1 MAIRS
6 SLDESRPVA
15 IDARAEAAVTM
26 RRMNVQSLFDLRF
39 VRHVGR
45 LIRSYWRSPAGGR
58 GALLLLG
65 AILLELAAVYGSF
78 LLSVGERHIMD
89 ALQDKDGVGF
99 LRAIGF
105 FAASAIGF
113 VLLSA
118 WRIYL
123 RQLVEIRWRES
134 TTAAY
139 LRRWMSDRAYYQMH
153 LHRDELDNPDQRIAE
168 DIRDFVASALGLS
181 LSLLAAL
188 ATLVWFGGLLWELS
202 RDWAFPFAGHVHV
215 PGILLWVALAYAA
228 VSTWFTHRVG
238 RPLVGLNFD
247 RLRYEADFRF
257 ALMRFRDNV
266 ETVTLSRGEQLE
278 RLGATQRFRN
288 VMLNWWELILAQRR
302 LTVFT
307 GIIGQ
312 ANGIVPLLMAA
323 PGFFSGLMT
332 LGTVVQVRFAY
343 GQVSGALIW
352 FVNAYQEIARW
363 RANVE
368 RLASFE
374 EVMEEA
380 DADIA
385 HARIHVVA
393 GPAGALHLRGVS
405 LRDPHGRPLM
415 DDIDVTVNR
424 GDRVAISGPSGTGK
438 TTLLRAIAGVWPY
451 GSGRID
457 LPDAERM
464 LFVPQRPYLPDGT
477 LRAVVSYPASEGSY
491 TDERIR
497 DALRL
502 VGLEVLADRLDAVES
517 WEQQLTPAEQQRLG
531 IARVLLNEPAWVFLD
546 KATSALD
553 EDLERRLYELLAE
566 RLPQST
572 LISIA
577 HRIEINAHHGRRWA
591 IVPLDRGVAQ
601 LQPD

>member
-1 MAIRS
+1 
-6 SLDESRPVA
+6 
-15 IDARAEAAVTM
+15 M
-26 RRMNVQSLFDLRF
+26 RRMNPQSLFDQRF
-39 VRHVGR
+39 VRHLGR
-45 LIRSYWRSPAGGR
+45 LVRIYWAAPSGR
-58 GALLLLG
+58 RGLMLLFG
-65 AILLELAAVYGSF
+65 AILLELGTVYGNF
-78 LLSVGERHIMD
+78 LLSVGERSIMD
-89 ALQDKDGVGF
+89 SMQARDGVEF
-99 LRAIGF
+99 LWAVGF
-105 FAASAIGF
+105 FAAVATGF
-113 VLLSA
+113 VFVSA
-118 WRIYL
+118 WRLYL

-134 TTAAY
+134 DTAEY
-139 LRRWMSDRAYYQMH
+139 LRLWMSDRAYYQMH

-181 LSLLAAL
+181 LSLLSAV
-188 ATLVWFGGLLWELS
+188 ATLVWFGGLLWSLS
-202 RDWAFPFAGHVHV
+202 RDWAFPIAGHTHV

-228 VSTWFTHRVG
+228 LSTWLTHRVG

-278 RLGATQRFRN
+278 RQGASERFRS
-288 VMLNWWELILAQRR
+288 VMLNWWDLILAQRR
-302 LTVFT
+302 LTMFT
-307 GIIGQ
+307 GIVGQ

-380 DADIA
+380 DEDIA
-385 HARIHVVA
+385 HARIHVMA
-393 GPAGALHLRGVS
+393 GPPGKLQLKGVS
-405 LRDPHGRPLM
+405 LRDPHGRSLIE
-415 DDIDVTVNR
+415 DINVAVQK

-464 LFVPQRPYLPDGT
+464 LFVPQRPYLPNGT
-477 LRAVVSYPASEGSY
+477 LRAVVSYPASEGSHS
-491 TDERIR
+491 DARIR
-497 DALRL
+497 EALHQ
-502 VGLEVLADRLDAVES
+502 VGLDVLADRLDAIES
-517 WEQQLTPAEQQRLG
+517 WAQQLTPAEQQRLG
-531 IARVLLNEPAWVFLD
+531 IARVLINEPAWIFLD

-553 EDLERRLYELLAE
+553 EDLERRIYELLAE

-577 HRIEINAHHGRRWA
+577 HRIEINSHHGRRWT
-591 IVPLDRGVAQ
+591 IVPTEGGRSELR
-601 LQPD
+601 PE

>member
-1 MAIRS
+1 
-6 SLDESRPVA
+6 
-15 IDARAEAAVTM
+15 M
-26 RRMNVQSLFDLRF
+26 RRMNPQSLFDQRF
-39 VRHVGR
+39 VRHLGR
-45 LIRSYWRSPAGGR
+45 LVRIYWASPSGGR
-58 GALLLLG
+58 GLMLLFG
-65 AILLELAAVYGSF
+65 AILLELGTVYGNF
-78 LLSVGERHIMD
+78 LLSVGERSIMD
-89 ALQDKDGVGF
+89 SMQARNGVEF
-99 LRAIGF
+99 LWAVGF
-105 FAASAIGF
+105 FAAVATGF
-113 VLLSA
+113 VFVSA
-118 WRIYL
+118 WRLYL

-134 TTAAY
+134 DTAEY
-139 LRRWMSDRAYYQMH
+139 LRLWMSDRAYYQMH

-181 LSLLAAL
+181 LSLLSAV
-188 ATLVWFGGLLWELS
+188 ATLVWFGGLLWSLS
-202 RDWAFPFAGHVHV
+202 RDWAFPIAGHTHV

-228 VSTWFTHRVG
+228 LSTWLTHRVG

-278 RLGATQRFRN
+278 RQGASERFRS
-288 VMLNWWELILAQRR
+288 VMLNWWDLILAQRR
-302 LTVFT
+302 LTMFT
-307 GIIGQ
+307 GIVGQ

-380 DADIA
+380 DEDIA
-385 HARIHVVA
+385 HARIHVMA
-393 GPAGALHLRGVS
+393 GPPGKLQLKGVS
-405 LRDPHGRPLM
+405 LRDPHGRSLIE
-415 DDIDVTVNR
+415 DINVAVQK

-464 LFVPQRPYLPDGT
+464 LFVPQRPYLPNGT
-477 LRAVVSYPASEGSY
+477 LRAVVSYPASEGSHS
-491 TDERIR
+491 DARIR
-497 DALRL
+497 EALHQ
-502 VGLEVLADRLDAVES
+502 VGLDVLADRLDAIES
-517 WEQQLTPAEQQRLG
+517 WAQQLTPAEQQRLG
-531 IARVLLNEPAWVFLD
+531 IARVLINEPAWIFLD

-553 EDLERRLYELLAE
+553 EDLERRIYELLAE

-577 HRIEINAHHGRRWA
+577 HRIEINSHHGRRWT
-591 IVPLDRGVAQ
+591 IVPTEGGRSELR
-601 LQPD
+601 PE

>member
-1 MAIRS
+1 
-6 SLDESRPVA
+6 
-15 IDARAEAAVTM
+15 M
-26 RRMNVQSLFDLRF
+26 RRMNPQSLFDQRF
-39 VRHVGR
+39 VRHLGR
-45 LIRSYWRSPAGGR
+45 LVRIYWASPSGGR
-58 GALLLLG
+58 GLMLLFG
-65 AILLELAAVYGSF
+65 AILLELGTVYGNF
-78 LLSVGERHIMD
+78 LLSVGERSIMD
-89 ALQDKDGVGF
+89 SMQARDGVEF
-99 LRAIGF
+99 LWAVGF
-105 FAASAIGF
+105 FAAVATGF
-113 VLLSA
+113 VFVSA
-118 WRIYL
+118 WRLYL

-134 TTAAY
+134 DTAEY
-139 LRRWMSDRAYYQMH
+139 LRLWMSDRAYYQMH

-181 LSLLAAL
+181 LSLLSAV
-188 ATLVWFGGLLWELS
+188 ATLVWFGGLLWSLS
-202 RDWAFPFAGHVHV
+202 RDWAFPIAGHTHV

-228 VSTWFTHRVG
+228 LSTWLTHRVG

-278 RLGATQRFRN
+278 RQGASERFRS
-288 VMLNWWELILAQRR
+288 VMLNWWDLILAQRR
-302 LTVFT
+302 LTMFT
-307 GIIGQ
+307 GIVGQ

-380 DADIA
+380 DEDIA
-385 HARIHVVA
+385 HARIHVMA
-393 GPAGALHLRGVS
+393 GPPGKLQLKGVS
-405 LRDPHGRPLM
+405 LRDPHGRSLIE
-415 DDIDVTVNR
+415 DINVAVQK

-464 LFVPQRPYLPDGT
+464 LFVPQRPYLPNGT
-477 LRAVVSYPASEGSY
+477 LRAVVSYPASEGSHS
-491 TDERIR
+491 DARIR
-497 DALRL
+497 EALHQ
-502 VGLEVLADRLDAVES
+502 VGLDVLADRLDAIES
-517 WEQQLTPAEQQRLG
+517 WAQQLTPAEQQRLG
-531 IARVLLNEPAWVFLD
+531 IARVLINEPAWVFLD

-553 EDLERRLYELLAE
+553 EDLERRIYELLAE

-577 HRIEINAHHGRRWA
+577 HRIEINSHHGRRWT
-591 IVPLDRGVAQ
+591 IVPTEGGRSELR
-601 LQPD
+601 PE

>member
-1 MAIRS
+1 
-6 SLDESRPVA
+6 
-15 IDARAEAAVTM
+15 M
-26 RRMNVQSLFDLRF
+26 RRMNPQSLFDQRF
-39 VRHVGR
+39 VRHLGR
-45 LIRSYWRSPAGGR
+45 LVRIYWASPSGGR
-58 GALLLLG
+58 GLMLLFG
-65 AILLELAAVYGSF
+65 AILLELGTVYGNF
-78 LLSVGERHIMD
+78 LLSVGERSIMD
-89 ALQDKDGVGF
+89 SMQARDGVEF
-99 LRAIGF
+99 LWAVGF
-105 FAASAIGF
+105 FAAVATGF
-113 VLLSA
+113 VFVSA
-118 WRIYL
+118 WRLYL

-134 TTAAY
+134 DTAEY
-139 LRRWMSDRAYYQMH
+139 LRLWMSDRAYYQMH

-181 LSLLAAL
+181 LSLLSAV
-188 ATLVWFGGLLWELS
+188 ATLVWFGGLLWSLS
-202 RDWAFPFAGHVHV
+202 RDWAFPIAGHTHV

-228 VSTWFTHRVG
+228 LSTWLTHRVG

-278 RLGATQRFRN
+278 RQGASERFRS
-288 VMLNWWELILAQRR
+288 VMLNWWDLILAQRR

-307 GIIGQ
+307 GIVGQ

-380 DADIA
+380 DEDIA
-385 HARIHVVA
+385 HARIHVMA
-393 GPAGALHLRGVS
+393 GPAGTLRLKGVS
-405 LRDPHGRPLM
+405 LRDPHGRSLIE
-415 DDIDVTVNR
+415 DINVAVQK

-464 LFVPQRPYLPDGT
+464 LFVPQRPYLPNGT
-477 LRAVVSYPASEGSY
+477 LRAVVSYPASEGSHS
-491 TDERIR
+491 DARIR
-497 DALRL
+497 EALHQ
-502 VGLEVLADRLDAVES
+502 VGLDVLADRLDAIES
-517 WEQQLTPAEQQRLG
+517 WAQQLTPAEQQRLG
-531 IARVLLNEPAWVFLD
+531 IARVLINEPAWVFLD

-553 EDLERRLYELLAE
+553 EDLERRIYELLAE

-577 HRIEINAHHGRRWA
+577 HRIEINSHHGRRWT
-591 IVPLDRGVAQ
+591 IVPTEGGRSELR
-601 LQPD
+601 PE

>member
-1 MAIRS
+1 
-6 SLDESRPVA
+6 
-15 IDARAEAAVTM
+15 M
-26 RRMNVQSLFDLRF
+26 RRMNVQSLFDQRF
-39 VRHVGR
+39 VRHLWR
-45 LIRSYWRSPAGGR
+45 LVRTYWASPAGRR
-58 GALLLLG
+58 GSMLLFG
-65 AILLELAAVYGSF
+65 AVILELATVYGNF
-78 LLSVGERHIMD
+78 LLSVGERSIMD
-89 ALQDKDGVGF
+89 ALQTRAGLGF
-99 LRAIGF
+99 LSAIGF
-105 FAASAIGF
+105 FAAVAGGF
-113 VLLSA
+113 VFVSA
-118 WRIYL
+118 WRVYL

-134 TTAAY
+134 ETAEY
-139 LRRWMSDRAYYQMH
+139 LRLWMSDRAYYQMH

-181 LSLLAAL
+181 LSLLSAL
-188 ATLVWFGGLLWELS
+188 ATLVWFGGLLWSLS
-202 RDWAFPFAGHVHV
+202 RDWALPIDGHTHV

-228 VSTWFTHRVG
+228 LSTWLTHRVG

-278 RLGATQRFRN
+278 RQGASARFRS

-307 GIIGQ
+307 GIVGQ

-323 PGFFSGLMT
+323 PGFFAGLMT

-368 RLASFE
+368 RLSSFD

-385 HARIHVVA
+385 HARIHVAA
-393 GPAGALHLRGVS
+393 GPAGTLQLTGVW
-405 LRDPHGRPLM
+405 LRDPQGRRLI
-415 DDIDVTVNR
+415 DDIDVTVHR

-451 GSGRID
+451 GGGRID

-464 LFVPQRPYLPDGT
+464 LFVPQRPYLPNGT
-477 LRAVVSYPASEGSY
+477 LRAVVSYPASEGSHS
-491 TDERIR
+491 DVRIR
-497 DALRL
+497 EALHQ
-502 VGLEVLADRLDAVES
+502 VGLDALADRLDAVES
-517 WEQQLTPAEQQRLG
+517 WAQQLSPAEQQRLG

-553 EDLERRLYELLAE
+553 EDLERRIYELLAE

-577 HRIEINAHHGRRWA
+577 HRIEITTHHTRHWS
-591 IVPLDRGVAQ
+591 IVPVGGGVSR
-601 LQPD
+601 LEPS

>member
-1 MAIRS
+1 MSPALKP
-6 SLDESRPVA
+6 SLRGRRFG
-15 IDARAEAAVTM
+15 RA
-26 RRMNVQSLFDLRF
+26 LWCLC
-39 VRHVGR
+39 
-45 LIRSYWRSPAGGR
+45 RSYWTSRDAAR

-65 AILLELAAVYGSF
+65 AIFFELATVYAS
-78 LLSVGERHIMD
+78 LLIADSQRHVVEDLEQRQPADFVM
-89 ALQDKDGVGF
+89 AATVYVGF
-99 LRAIGF
+99 L
-105 FAASAIGF
+105 
-113 VLLSA
+113 VLLVVVSA
-118 WRIYL
+118 YRIYV
-123 RQLVEIRWRES
+123 RQVLEVRWRRNLTENYVGRWIGPH
-134 TTAAY
+134 AY
-139 LRRWMSDRAYYQMH
+139 GQSQ
-153 LHRDELDNPDQRIAE
+153 LHGDLDNPDQRIAE

-181 LSLLAAL
+181 LSLLSAV
-188 ATLVWFGGLLWELS
+188 ATLVWFGGLLWSLS
-202 RDWAFPFAGHVHV
+202 RDWAFPIAGHTHV

-228 VSTWFTHRVG
+228 LSTWLTHRVG

-278 RLGATQRFRN
+278 RQGASERFRS
-288 VMLNWWELILAQRR
+288 VMLNWWDLILAQRR
-302 LTVFT
+302 LTMFT
-307 GIIGQ
+307 GIVGQ

-380 DADIA
+380 DEDIA
-385 HARIHVVA
+385 HARIHVMA
-393 GPAGALHLRGVS
+393 GPPGKLQLKGVS
-405 LRDPHGRPLM
+405 LRDPHGRSLIE
-415 DDIDVTVNR
+415 DINVAVQK

-464 LFVPQRPYLPDGT
+464 LFVPQRPYLPNGT
-477 LRAVVSYPASEGSY
+477 LRAVVSYPASEGSHS
-491 TDERIR
+491 DARIR
-497 DALRL
+497 EALHQ
-502 VGLEVLADRLDAVES
+502 VGLDVLADRLDAIES
-517 WEQQLTPAEQQRLG
+517 WAQQLTPAEQQRLG
-531 IARVLLNEPAWVFLD
+531 IARVLINEPAWIFLD

-553 EDLERRLYELLAE
+553 EDLERRIYELLAE

-577 HRIEINAHHGRRWA
+577 HRIEINSHHGRRWT
-591 IVPLDRGVAQ
+591 IVPTEGGRSELR
-601 LQPD
+601 PE

>member
-1 MAIRS
+1 
-6 SLDESRPVA
+6 
-15 IDARAEAAVTM
+15 M
-26 RRMNVQSLFDLRF
+26 RRMNVQSLFGLRF
-39 VRHVGR
+39 VHHLGR
-45 LIRSYWRSPAGGR
+45 LVRNYWRSPAGRR
-58 GALLLLG
+58 GAVLLLG
-65 AILLELAAVYGSF
+65 AVVLELGTVYGSF
-78 LLSVGERHIMD
+78 LLSIGERYIMD
-89 ALQDKDGVGF
+89 ALQERDGVAF
-99 LRAIGF
+99 LGAIGF
-105 FAASAIGF
+105 FATAAIGF
-113 VLLSA
+113 VLVSA

-134 TTAAY
+134 TTAEY
-139 LRRWMSDRAYYQMH
+139 LRLWMSNRAYYQMH

-181 LSLLAAL
+181 LSLLAAF
-188 ATLVWFGGLLWELS
+188 ATLVSFGGLLWSLS
-202 RDWAFPFAGHVHV
+202 RDWAFPIRGHLHV

-266 ETVTLSRGEQLE
+266 ETVTLSHGERLE

-312 ANGIVPLLMAA
+312 TNGIVPLLMAA

-332 LGTVVQVRFAY
+332 LGMVVQVRFAY

-368 RLASFE
+368 RLASFD
-374 EVMEEA
+374 EVMESA

-393 GPAGALHLRGVS
+393 GPAGALQLRDVS
-405 LRDPHGRPLM
+405 LRDPHGRRL
-415 DDIDVTVNR
+415 IENINITVNR

-438 TTLLRAIAGVWPY
+438 TILLRAIAGVWPY
-451 GSGRID
+451 GGGRIE
-457 LPDAERM
+457 LPDAEPM

-477 LRAVVSYPASEGSY
+477 LRAVVSYPASEGSHS
-491 TDERIR
+491 DERVR
-497 DALRL
+497 EALHL
-502 VGLEVLADRLDAVES
+502 VGLDEIAARLDAIES
-517 WEQQLTPAEQQRLG
+517 WEQQLSPAEQQRLG

-553 EDLERRLYELLAE
+553 EDLERRIYELFAE
-566 RLPQST
+566 RLPHST

-577 HRIEINAHHGRRWA
+577 HRVEINAHHARRWS
-591 IVPLDRGVAQ
+591 IVPVERGVSQ
-601 LQPD
+601 LEPDRPGQST

>member
-1 MAIRS
+1 
-6 SLDESRPVA
+6 
-15 IDARAEAAVTM
+15 M
-26 RRMNVQSLFDLRF
+26 RRMNPQSLFDQRF
-39 VRHVGR
+39 VRHLGR
-45 LIRSYWRSPAGGR
+45 LVRIYWASPSGGR
-58 GALLLLG
+58 GLMLLFG
-65 AILLELAAVYGSF
+65 AILLELGTVYGNF
-78 LLSVGERHIMD
+78 LLSVGERSIMD
-89 ALQDKDGVGF
+89 SMQARDGVEF
-99 LRAIGF
+99 LWAVGF
-105 FAASAIGF
+105 FAAVATGF
-113 VLLSA
+113 VFVSA
-118 WRIYL
+118 WRLYL

-134 TTAAY
+134 DTAEY
-139 LRRWMSDRAYYQMH
+139 LRLWMSDRAYYQMH

-181 LSLLAAL
+181 LSLLSAV
-188 ATLVWFGGLLWELS
+188 ATLVWFGGLLWSLS
-202 RDWAFPFAGHVHV
+202 RDWAFPIAGHTHV

-228 VSTWFTHRVG
+228 LSTWLTHRVG

-278 RLGATQRFRN
+278 RQGASERFRS
-288 VMLNWWELILAQRR
+288 VMLNWWDLILAQRR
-302 LTVFT
+302 LTMFT
-307 GIIGQ
+307 GIVGQ

-380 DADIA
+380 DEDIA
-385 HARIHVVA
+385 HARIHVMA
-393 GPAGALHLRGVS
+393 GPAGTLRLKGVS
-405 LRDPHGRPLM
+405 LRDPHGRSLIE
-415 DDIDVTVNR
+415 DINVAVQK

-464 LFVPQRPYLPDGT
+464 LFVPQRPYLPNGT
-477 LRAVVSYPASEGSY
+477 LRAVVSYPASEGSHS
-491 TDERIR
+491 DARIR
-497 DALRL
+497 EALHQ
-502 VGLEVLADRLDAVES
+502 VGLDVLADRLDAIES
-517 WEQQLTPAEQQRLG
+517 WAQQLTPAEQQRLG
-531 IARVLLNEPAWVFLD
+531 IARVLINEPAWIFLD

-553 EDLERRLYELLAE
+553 EDLERRIYELLAE

-577 HRIEINAHHGRRWA
+577 HRIEINSHHGRRWT
-591 IVPLDRGVAQ
+591 IVPTEGGRSELR
-601 LQPD
+601 PE

>member
-1 MAIRS
+1 
-6 SLDESRPVA
+6 
-15 IDARAEAAVTM
+15 M
-26 RRMNVQSLFDLRF
+26 RRMNPQSLFDQRF
-39 VRHVGR
+39 VRHLGR
-45 LIRSYWRSPAGGR
+45 LVRIYWASPSGGR
-58 GALLLLG
+58 GLMLLFG
-65 AILLELAAVYGSF
+65 AILLELGTVYGNF
-78 LLSVGERHIMD
+78 LLSVGERSIMD
-89 ALQDKDGVGF
+89 SMQARDGVEF
-99 LRAIGF
+99 LWAVGF
-105 FAASAIGF
+105 FAAVATGF
-113 VLLSA
+113 VFVSA
-118 WRIYL
+118 WRLYL

-134 TTAAY
+134 DTAEY
-139 LRRWMSDRAYYQMH
+139 LRLWMSDRAYYQMH

-181 LSLLAAL
+181 LSLLSAV
-188 ATLVWFGGLLWELS
+188 ATLVWFGGLLWSLS
-202 RDWAFPFAGHVHV
+202 RDWAFPIAGHTHV

-228 VSTWFTHRVG
+228 LSTWLTHRVG

-278 RLGATQRFRN
+278 RQGASERFRS
-288 VMLNWWELILAQRR
+288 VMLNWWDLILAQRR
-302 LTVFT
+302 LTMFT
-307 GIIGQ
+307 GIVGQ

-380 DADIA
+380 DEDIA
-385 HARIHVVA
+385 HARIHVMA
-393 GPAGALHLRGVS
+393 GPPGKLQLKGVS
-405 LRDPHGRPLM
+405 LRDPHGRSLIE
-415 DDIDVTVNR
+415 DINVAVQK

-464 LFVPQRPYLPDGT
+464 LFVPQRPYLPNGT
-477 LRAVVSYPASEGSY
+477 LRAVVSYPASEGSHS
-491 TDERIR
+491 DARIR
-497 DALRL
+497 EALHQ
-502 VGLEVLADRLDAVES
+502 VGLDVLADRLDAIES
-517 WEQQLTPAEQQRLG
+517 WAQQLTPAEQQRLG
-531 IARVLLNEPAWVFLD
+531 IARVLINEPAWIFLD

-553 EDLERRLYELLAE
+553 EDLERRIYELLAE

-577 HRIEINAHHGRRWA
+577 HRIEINSHHGRRWT
-591 IVPLDRGVAQ
+591 IVPTEGGRSELR
-601 LQPD
+601 PE

>member
-1 MAIRS
+1 
-6 SLDESRPVA
+6 
-15 IDARAEAAVTM
+15 M
-26 RRMNVQSLFDLRF
+26 RRMNPQSLFDQRF
-39 VRHVGR
+39 VRHLGR
-45 LIRSYWRSPAGGR
+45 LVRIYWASPSGGR
-58 GALLLLG
+58 GLMLLFG
-65 AILLELAAVYGSF
+65 AILLELGTVYGNF
-78 LLSVGERHIMD
+78 LLSVGERSIMD
-89 ALQDKDGVGF
+89 SMQARDGVEF
-99 LRAIGF
+99 LWAVGF
-105 FAASAIGF
+105 FAAVATGF
-113 VLLSA
+113 VFVSA
-118 WRIYL
+118 WRLYL

-134 TTAAY
+134 DTAEY
-139 LRRWMSDRAYYQMH
+139 LRLWMSDRAYYQMH

-181 LSLLAAL
+181 LSLLSAV
-188 ATLVWFGGLLWELS
+188 ATLVWFGGLLWSLS
-202 RDWAFPFAGHVHV
+202 RDWAFPIAGHTHV

-228 VSTWFTHRVG
+228 LSTWLTHRVG

-278 RLGATQRFRN
+278 RQGASERFRS
-288 VMLNWWELILAQRR
+288 VMLNWWDLILAQRR

-307 GIIGQ
+307 GIVGQ

-380 DADIA
+380 DEDIA
-385 HARIHVVA
+385 HARIHVMA
-393 GPAGALHLRGVS
+393 GPPGKLQLKGVS
-405 LRDPHGRPLM
+405 LRDPHGRSLIE
-415 DDIDVTVNR
+415 DINVAVR
-424 GDRVAISGPSGTGK
+424 KGDRVAISGPSGTGK

-464 LFVPQRPYLPDGT
+464 LFVPQRPYLPNGT
-477 LRAVVSYPASEGSY
+477 LRAVVSYPASEGSHS
-491 TDERIR
+491 DARIR
-497 DALRL
+497 EALHQ
-502 VGLEVLADRLDAVES
+502 VGLDVLADRLDAVES
-517 WEQQLTPAEQQRLG
+517 WAQQLTPAEQQRLG
-531 IARVLLNEPAWVFLD
+531 IARVLINEPAWIFLD

-553 EDLERRLYELLAE
+553 EDLERRIYELLAE

-577 HRIEINAHHGRRWA
+577 HRIEINSHHGRRWT
-591 IVPLDRGVAQ
+591 IVPTEGGRSELR
-601 LQPD
+601 PE

>member
-1 MAIRS
+1 
-6 SLDESRPVA
+6 
-15 IDARAEAAVTM
+15 M
-26 RRMNVQSLFDLRF
+26 RRMNPQSLFDQRF
-39 VRHVGR
+39 VRHLGR
-45 LIRSYWRSPAGGR
+45 LVRIYWASPSGGR
-58 GALLLLG
+58 GLMLLFG
-65 AILLELAAVYGSF
+65 AILLELGTVYGNF
-78 LLSVGERHIMD
+78 LLSVGERSIMD
-89 ALQDKDGVGF
+89 SMQARDGVEF
-99 LRAIGF
+99 LWAVGF
-105 FAASAIGF
+105 FAAVATGF
-113 VLLSA
+113 VFVSA
-118 WRIYL
+118 WRLYL

-134 TTAAY
+134 DTAEY
-139 LRRWMSDRAYYQMH
+139 LRLWMSDRAYYQMH

-181 LSLLAAL
+181 LSLLSAV
-188 ATLVWFGGLLWELS
+188 ATLVWFGGLLWSLS
-202 RDWAFPFAGHVHV
+202 RDWAFPIAGHTHV

-228 VSTWFTHRVG
+228 LSTWLTHRVG

-278 RLGATQRFRN
+278 RQGASERFRS
-288 VMLNWWELILAQRR
+288 VMLNWWDLILAQRR
-302 LTVFT
+302 LTMFT
-307 GIIGQ
+307 GIVGQ

-380 DADIA
+380 DEDIA
-385 HARIHVVA
+385 HARIHVMA
-393 GPAGALHLRGVS
+393 GPPGKLQLKGVS
-405 LRDPHGRPLM
+405 LRDPHGRSLIE
-415 DDIDVTVNR
+415 DINVAVQK

-464 LFVPQRPYLPDGT
+464 LFVPQRPYLPNGT
-477 LRAVVSYPASEGSY
+477 LRAVVSYPASEGSHS
-491 TDERIR
+491 DARIR
-497 DALRL
+497 EALHQ
-502 VGLEVLADRLDAVES
+502 VGLDVLADRLDAIES
-517 WEQQLTPAEQQRLG
+517 WAQQLTPAEQQRLG
-531 IARVLLNEPAWVFLD
+531 IARVLINEPAWIFLD

-553 EDLERRLYELLAE
+553 EDLERRIYELLAE

-577 HRIEINAHHGRRWA
+577 HRIEIASHHGRLWT
-591 IVPLDRGVAQ
+591 IVPTEGGRSELR
-601 LQPD
+601 PE

>member
-1 MAIRS
+1 
-6 SLDESRPVA
+6 
-15 IDARAEAAVTM
+15 
-26 RRMNVQSLFDLRF
+26 MNVQSLFDQRF
-39 VRHVGR
+39 VRHLVR
-45 LIRSYWRSPAGGR
+45 LIRVYWASPAGVTGT
-58 GALLLLG
+58 LLLLG
-65 AILLELAAVYGSF
+65 AIVLEIGGVYGNF
-78 LLSVGERHIMD
+78 LLSVGERRIMD
-89 ALQDKDGVGF
+89 ALQAKDGLEFAGS
-99 LRAIGF
+99 LGF
-105 FAASAIGF
+105 FAAVATGF
-113 VLLSA
+113 VLVSA
-118 WRIYL
+118 WRVYL

-134 TTAAY
+134 ETAEY
-139 LRRWMSDRAYYQMH
+139 LRLWMSDRAYYQMH

-181 LSLLAAL
+181 LSLLSAL
-188 ATLVWFGGLLWELS
+188 ATLVWFGGLLWALS
-202 RDWAFPFAGHVHV
+202 RDWVFPLNGHTHV

-228 VSTWFTHRVG
+228 VSTWLTHRVG

-278 RLGATQRFRN
+278 RQGATERFRS
-288 VMLNWWELILAQRR
+288 VMSNWWELILAQRR
-302 LTVFT
+302 LTLFT
-307 GIIGQ
+307 GIVGQ

-323 PGFFSGLMT
+323 PGFFAGLMT

-368 RLASFE
+368 RLSSFE

-393 GPAGALHLRGVS
+393 GPAGTLRLSGVS
-405 LRDPHGRPLM
+405 LRDPHGRRLL
-415 DDIDVTVNR
+415 DDIDVAVQK
-424 GDRVAISGPSGTGK
+424 GDRVVISGPSGTGK

-451 GSGRID
+451 GAGRID

-464 LFVPQRPYLPDGT
+464 LFVPQRPYLPNGT
-477 LRAVVSYPASEGSY
+477 LRAIVSYPASEG
-491 TDERIR
+491 THDDERIR
-497 DALRL
+497 EALHAVGLDALA
-502 VGLEVLADRLDAVES
+502 ERLDATES
-517 WEQQLTPAEQQRLG
+517 WAQQLSPAEQQRLG

-553 EDLERRLYELLAE
+553 EELEGRLYTLLTE
-566 RLPQST
+566 RLPRST

-577 HRIEINAHHGRRWA
+577 HRGEVVAHHGRRWT
-591 IVPLDRGVAQ
+591 IVPLDRGVSQ
-601 LQPD
+601 LRPD

>member
-1 MAIRS
+1 
-6 SLDESRPVA
+6 
-15 IDARAEAAVTM
+15 M
-26 RRMNVQSLFDLRF
+26 RRMNPQSLFDQRF
-39 VRHVGR
+39 VRHLGR
-45 LIRSYWRSPAGGR
+45 LVRIYWASPSGGR
-58 GALLLLG
+58 GLMLLFG
-65 AILLELAAVYGSF
+65 AILLELGTVYGNF
-78 LLSVGERHIMD
+78 LLSVGERSIMD
-89 ALQDKDGVGF
+89 SMQARDGVEF
-99 LRAIGF
+99 LWAVGF
-105 FAASAIGF
+105 FAAVATGF
-113 VLLSA
+113 VFVSA
-118 WRIYL
+118 WRLYL

-134 TTAAY
+134 DTAEY
-139 LRRWMSDRAYYQMH
+139 LRLWMSDRAYYQMH

-181 LSLLAAL
+181 LSLLSAV
-188 ATLVWFGGLLWELS
+188 ATLVWFGGLLWSLS
-202 RDWAFPFAGHVHV
+202 RDWAFPIAGHTHV

-228 VSTWFTHRVG
+228 LSTWLTHRVG

-278 RLGATQRFRN
+278 RQGASERFRS
-288 VMLNWWELILAQRR
+288 VMLNWWDLILAQRR

-307 GIIGQ
+307 GIVGQ

-380 DADIA
+380 DEDIA
-385 HARIHVVA
+385 HARIHVMA
-393 GPAGALHLRGVS
+393 GPPGKLQLKGVS
-405 LRDPHGRPLM
+405 LRDPHGRSLIE
-415 DDIDVTVNR
+415 DINVAVQK

-464 LFVPQRPYLPDGT
+464 LFVPQRPYLPNGT
-477 LRAVVSYPASEGSY
+477 LRAVVSYPASEGSHS
-491 TDERIR
+491 DARIR
-497 DALRL
+497 EALHQ
-502 VGLEVLADRLDAVES
+502 VGLDVLADRLDAIES
-517 WEQQLTPAEQQRLG
+517 WAQQLTPAEQQRLG
-531 IARVLLNEPAWVFLD
+531 IARVLINEPAWIFLD

-553 EDLERRLYELLAE
+553 EDLERRIYELLAE

-577 HRIEINAHHGRRWA
+577 HRIEINSHHGRRWT
-591 IVPLDRGVAQ
+591 IVPTEGGRSELR
-601 LQPD
+601 PE